1 MALSHK
7 KLAQKRHQK
16 NLKRKGKKYTP
27 PMTLADFAKRY
38 DTQLKAKASDSDTL
52 DLT

>member
-7 KLAQKRHQK
+7 QLAQKRHKK
-16 NLKRKGKKYTP
+16 NLKRKGKTYTP
-27 PMTLADFAKRY
+27 PMTLADFAQRY
-38 DTQLKAKASDSDTL
+38 DTKLQSKIRDTETL